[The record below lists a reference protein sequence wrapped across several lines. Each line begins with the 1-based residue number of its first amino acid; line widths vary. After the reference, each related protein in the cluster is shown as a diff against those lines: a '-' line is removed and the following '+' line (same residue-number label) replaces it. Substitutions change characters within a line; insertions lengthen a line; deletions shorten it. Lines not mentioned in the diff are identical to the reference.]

1 MVHFSSGDGGSL
13 SLVNFNE
20 HSTQIHSWQKCVA
33 NGDGS
38 VEKLS
43 FVAGKLLYHS
53 VILLFEVV
61 AASMEIKRRHYFHSD
76 IHSRF

>member
-1 MVHFSSGDGGSL
+1 MSGAFQRSGDGGSL

-20 HSTQIHSWQKCVA
+20 HSTQIHSWQKRVA

-43 FVAGKLLYHS
+43 FVAGKLLYHI
-53 VILLFEVV
+53 VLFCFLKLLQLPW
-61 AASMEIKRRHYFHSD
+61 K
-76 IHSRF
+76 